1 MKRALKRWWVYLAA
15 VPLADGKSAFRL
27 GRSVDMVTTVQQLQ
41 EGSPLRVTRV
51 WALPTCSE
59 RAACAAVAGL
69 QADLAAYRDHD
80 AWLHMRTDQDSD
92 KAAMHLAMQAAVQYS
107 EGADNTGGS
116 WRSLRLSASRGSAS

>member
-41 EGSPLRVTRV
+41 EGSPLRVSRV

-69 QADLAAYRDHD
+69 QANLSAYRDHH

-92 KAAMHLAMQAAVQYS
+92 RAAMRIAMQAALQYA
-107 EGADNTGGS
+107 EGNSGTS
-116 WRSLRLSASRGSAS
+116 WRALKIDG

>member
-1 MKRALKRWWVYLAA
+1 MTRALKRWWVYLAA

-69 QADLAAYRDHD
+69 QSDLSAYRDHD

-92 KAAMHLAMQAAVQYS
+92 KAAMRLAMQAAGQYA
-107 EGADNTGGS
+107 EGAADANGPC
-116 WRSLRLSASRGSAS
+116 WRTLNMDG